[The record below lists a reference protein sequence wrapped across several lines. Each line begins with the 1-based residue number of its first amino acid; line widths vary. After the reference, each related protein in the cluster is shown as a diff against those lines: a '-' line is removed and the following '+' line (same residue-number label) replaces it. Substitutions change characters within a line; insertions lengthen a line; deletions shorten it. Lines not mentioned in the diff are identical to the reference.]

1 MIALPSYI
9 DPETWMMFV
18 EQRKAMK
25 QPFTQLVQKRIVMK
39 LMGFHNDGFDA
50 NAILEKS
57 AIMGWR
63 DVFPDEK
70 MKRQAEKPASHIDP
84 ALVKILADEKKA
96 APMPAELREK
106 IAALRRKPLDSS
118 ANMAHD

>member
-9 DPETWMMFV
+9 DPENWAMFV

-39 LMGFHNDGFDA
+39 LMGFHADGYDS

-63 DVFPDEK
+63 DVFADEK
-70 MKRQAEKPASHIDP
+70 MKRKEPSKTASGSYVDP
-84 ALVKILADEKKA
+84 ALAKILADEKKA
-96 APMPAELREK
+96 APMPDYVRQARE
-106 IAALRRKPLDSS
+106 ALKRT
-118 ANMAHD
+118 A

>member
-9 DPETWMMFV
+9 DPENWAMFV

-39 LMGFHNDGFDA
+39 LMGFHADGYDS

-63 DVFPDEK
+63 DVFADEK
-70 MKRQAEKPASHIDP
+70 MKRKEPSKTASGAYVDP
-84 ALVKILADEKKA
+84 ALAKILADEKKA
-96 APMPAELREK
+96 APMPAHIKEKLEL
-106 IAALRRKPLDSS
+106 LRGAR
-118 ANMAHD
+118 